1 LAEENRRYRFVI
13 TTKEAGKVKENI
25 LKWFI
30 VAFLSFSVMVFQA
43 N

>member
-1 LAEENRRYRFVI
+1 MAEENRRYRFVI
-13 TTKEAGKVKENI
+13 TTKEAVEEKENI

-30 VAFLSFSVMVFQA
+30 VAILSCSVIPFLT